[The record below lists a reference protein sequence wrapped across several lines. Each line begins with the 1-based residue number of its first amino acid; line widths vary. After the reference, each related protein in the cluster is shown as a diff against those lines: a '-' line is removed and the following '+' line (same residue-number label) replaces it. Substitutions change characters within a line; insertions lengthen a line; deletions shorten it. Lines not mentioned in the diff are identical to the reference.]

1 MCGTWLVRDER
12 ALREVCAWQ
21 SHHPADAHWHVADG
35 TGFFFFFESPF
46 KTHSDFVY
54 LAGYG
59 LGAYLVIAFEF
70 DVQTL
75 LRFAMEKHLQS
86 LLRAFFSSAY
96 QESV

>member
-1 MCGTWLVRDER
+1 MLGKAITRPMLIGTSLTVL
-12 ALREVCAWQ
+12 A
-21 SHHPADAHWHVADG
+21 
-35 TGFFFFFESPF
+35 FFFFFESPF